1 MAEPTASANSRYAI
15 GLTGGI
21 GSGKSRVADLLGSWG
36 AALVDT
42 DLIAH
47 ELTAAGGAAMPEL
60 VRGFGAGIIAAD
72 GSLDRAA
79 MRQLAF
85 DDPAARRT
93 LESIL
98 HPMIAHETAAQA
110 ARAQGSYLVF
120 VVPLL
125 VESGRWRDRV
135 DRICVVDCDP
145 QTQVARVQRRSGLTI
160 ETIRRIM
167 AAQAGREER
176 LAAADDIIVN
186 DGDTTPQQLAAR
198 ARQLHERWSELAANS
213 GRSAASGSRLP

>member
-1 MAEPTASANSRYAI
+1 MVDPQPRGIDRYAV

-21 GSGKSRVADLLGSWG
+21 GSGKSRVAELLGNWG

-47 ELTAAGGAAMPEL
+47 ALTAPGGAAIPAL
-60 VRGFGAGIIAAD
+60 VREFGAGIIAAD
-72 GSLDRAA
+72 GALDRAA

-85 DDPAARRT
+85 DDPAARRR
-93 LESIL
+93 LESVL
-98 HPMIAHETAAQA
+98 HPMIAAETAAQA
-110 ARAQGSYLVF
+110 AQAQGSYIVF

-145 QTQVARVQRRSGLTI
+145 ETQIARVQRRSGLTI

-167 AAQAGREER
+167 AAQAGREAR
-176 LAAADDIIVN
+176 LAAADDVIAN
-186 DGDTTPQQLAAR
+186 GGDTTPSQLEAR
-198 ARQLHERWSELAANS
+198 ARQLHERWNELAATL
-213 GRSAASGSRLP
+213 GRSAASSGRLP